1 MDIKS
6 VVITHSRIVINM
18 ATLLAVSNLS
28 KTYKL
33 DRFWFNRQS
42 VIALEPLSF
51 NIEAHK
57 TLAIVGETG
66 SGKST
71 LAKLL
76 VGAEKPSTGKIKLNG
91 QTLQHGNFKQR
102 CQHVRMIFQDSGT
115 TLNPSLTI
123 EQLLDEPLQLNTE
136 LDEEQR
142 KQMIR
147 ETLQKVGLLAEH
159 MSFYP
164 HMFSGGQKQRIS
176 LARAIIL
183 KPQVIILDE
192 ALAALDPSLRS
203 QMINLLL
210 DLQQQMGLAYILIS
224 HNLGIVRHFS
234 DKMMVLCKGQVVE
247 VGDTQKLLKQP
258 QHKYTK
264 KLIMNQHFQLY
275 NH

>member
-1 MDIKS
+1 MSK
-6 VVITHSRIVINM
+6 VLLQVI
-18 ATLLAVSNLS
+18 NLS
-28 KTYKL
+28 KNYKDKNYWL
-33 DRFWFNRQS
+33 NRKS
-42 VIALEPLSF
+42 VAALAPLSF
-51 NIEAHK
+51 DIMAHK

-76 VGAEKPSTGKIKLNG
+76 VGAELPSTGQIRLNG
-91 QTLQHGNFKQR
+91 QTLEPGNFKQR

-123 EQLLDEPLQLNTE
+123 EQLLDEPLQLNTD
-136 LDEEQR
+136 LDESARHQL
-142 KQMIR
+142 IR
-147 ETLQKVGLLAEH
+147 ETLHKVGLLADH

-192 ALAALDPSLRS
+192 ALASLDPSLRS

-210 DLQQQMGLAYILIS
+210 DLQQQMGLAFILIS

-234 DKMMVLCKGQVVE
+234 DEMIVLCKGEVLE
-247 VGDTQKLLKQP
+247 VGKTTEVLQRPK
-258 QHKYTK
+258 HKYTK
-264 KLIMNQHFQLY
+264 KLIMSQHFQLL
-275 NH
+275 HR

>member
-1 MDIKS
+1 MS
-6 VVITHSRIVINM
+6 S
-18 ATLLAVSNLS
+18 LLDVNNLS
-28 KTYKL
+28 KTYRLPGYWLKKKT
-33 DRFWFNRQS
+33 FT
-42 VIALEPLSF
+42 ALEPTSF
-51 NIEAHK
+51 SLEAKK

-76 VGAEKPSTGKIKLNG
+76 VGAEKPTTGQIKLNG
-91 QTLQHGNFKQR
+91 QTLQAGNFKQR

-123 EQLLDEPLQLNTE
+123 EQLLDEPLYLNTD
-136 LDEEQR
+136 LNEQER
-142 KQMIR
+142 SVLIR

-210 DLQQQMGLAYILIS
+210 DLQQQMGLAFILIS
-224 HNLGIVRHFS
+224 HNLGIVRHFC
-234 DKMMVLCKGQVVE
+234 DEMMVMNDGKIVE
-247 VGDTQKLLKQP
+247 SGKTLEVLSSPK
-258 QHKYTK
+258 HAYTK
-264 KLIMNQHFQLY
+264 KLIMSQHLQVSLR
-275 NH
+275 

>member
-1 MDIKS
+1 MS
-6 VVITHSRIVINM
+6 
-18 ATLLAVSNLS
+18 ALLQVSNLS
-28 KTYKL
+28 KSYETAG
-33 DRFWFNRQS
+33 FWFNRKM
-42 VIALEPLSF
+42 ITALDPISF
-51 NIEAHK
+51 EIKAHK

-76 VGAEKPSTGKIKLNG
+76 VGAENPTTGKIKLNG
-91 QTLQHGNFKQR
+91 QTLHHGNFKQR
-102 CQHVRMIFQDSGT
+102 CQHIRMIFQDSGT

-123 EQLLDEPLQLNTE
+123 HQLLDEPLHLNTDLNE
-136 LDEEQR
+136 AQR
-142 KQMIR
+142 SVLIR
-147 ETLQKVGLLAEH
+147 ETLQKVGLLGDH

-203 QMINLLL
+203 QMVNLLL
-210 DLQQQMGLAYILIS
+210 DLQQQMGLAFILIS

-234 DKMMVLCKGQVVE
+234 DDMMVLCQGQVVE
-247 VGDTQKLLKQP
+247 VGKTVEVLSKP
-258 QHKYTK
+258 EHKYTK
-264 KLIMNQHFQLY
+264 KLIMNQRFQLL
-275 NH
+275 HK

>member
-1 MDIKS
+1 MS
-6 VVITHSRIVINM
+6 S
-18 ATLLAVSNLS
+18 LLQVSNLS
-28 KTYKL
+28 KSFKL
-33 DRFWFNRQS
+33 SRNWFNQTS
-42 VIALEPLSF
+42 FTALEPISF
-51 NIEAHK
+51 EVHAHQ

-76 VGAEKPSTGKIKLNG
+76 VGAEFPTTGHIKLNG
-91 QTLQHGNFKQR
+91 QTLQPGNFKQR

-123 EQLLDEPLQLNTE
+123 GQLLDEPLLLNTDLTNE
-136 LDEEQR
+136 ARNLL
-142 KQMIR
+142 IR

-192 ALAALDPSLRS
+192 ALASLDPSLRS

-234 DKMMVLCKGQVVE
+234 DKIMVLCNGQVME
-247 VGDTQKLLKQP
+247 MGDTLNILNNPKHQ
-258 QHKYTK
+258 YTK
-264 KLIMNQHFQLY
+264 KLIMSQQFQLL
-275 NH
+275 HR

>member
-1 MDIKS
+1 MTS
-6 VVITHSRIVINM
+6 
-18 ATLLAVSNLS
+18 LLEVNNLS
-28 KTYKL
+28 KSFKL
-33 DRFWFNRQS
+33 SNSWFNRK
-42 VIALEPLSF
+42 VFTALEPISF
-51 NIEAHK
+51 EVEAHQ

-76 VGAEKPSTGKIKLNG
+76 VGAELPSTGSIKLNG
-91 QTLQHGNFKQR
+91 QTLEPGNFKQR

-123 EQLLDEPLQLNTE
+123 GQLLNEPLLLNT
-136 LDEEQR
+136 LLTEEER
-142 KQMIR
+142 HCLIR

-159 MSFYP
+159 MNFYP

-176 LARAIIL
+176 LARALIL
-183 KPQVIILDE
+183 QPQVIILDE
-192 ALAALDPSLRS
+192 ALASLDPSLRS

-234 DKMMVLCKGQVVE
+234 DKIMVLSHGQVME
-247 VGDTQKLLKQP
+247 MGETSQILRRPKHQ
-258 QHKYTK
+258 YTK
-264 KLIMNQHFQLY
+264 KLIMNQRSQLL
-275 NH
+275 HK

>member
-1 MDIKS
+1 MS
-6 VVITHSRIVINM
+6 ALLEIN
-18 ATLLAVSNLS
+18 NLS
-28 KTYKL
+28 KKYRIANFLNK
-33 DRFWFNRQS
+33 DK
-42 VIALEPLSF
+42 IIEALEPISF
-51 NIEAHK
+51 TLEAHK

-76 VGAEKPSTGKIKLNG
+76 AGAETPSTGEIKLNG
-91 QTLQHGNFKQR
+91 QLLQQGNFKQR
-102 CQHVRMIFQDSGT
+102 CQHIRMIFQDSGT

-123 EQLLDEPLQLNTE
+123 EQLLDEPLKLNTN
-136 LDEEQR
+136 LNEQER
-142 KQMIR
+142 IVLIR

-183 KPQVIILDE
+183 NPQIVILDE

-203 QMINLLL
+203 QMVNLLL

-224 HNLGIVRHFS
+224 HNLGIVRHFC
-234 DKMMVLCKGQVVE
+234 DDIIVLCNGRVIEQGPTRAV
-247 VGDTQKLLKQP
+247 LKQP
-258 QHKYTK
+258 KHKYTK
-264 KLIMNQHFQLY
+264 KLIMSQQFQLQHRY
-275 NH
+275 

>member
-1 MDIKS
+1 VSDVLLK
-6 VVITHSRIVINM
+6 VI
-18 ATLLAVSNLS
+18 NLS
-28 KTYKL
+28 KSYQDKNY
-33 DRFWFNRQS
+33 WFNRKS
-42 VIALEPLSF
+42 IIALEPLSF
-51 NIEAHK
+51 NIMAHK

-76 VGAEKPSTGKIKLNG
+76 VGAELPTTGHIRLNG
-91 QTLQHGNFKQR
+91 QTLAPGNFKQR

-123 EQLLDEPLQLNTE
+123 EQLLDEPLQLNTK
-136 LDEEQR
+136 LDETERHQL
-142 KQMIR
+142 IR
-147 ETLQKVGLLAEH
+147 ETLQKVGLLADH

-183 KPQVIILDE
+183 QPQVIILDE
-192 ALAALDPSLRS
+192 ALASLDPSLRS

-210 DLQQQMGLAYILIS
+210 DLQQQMGLAFILIS

-234 DKMMVLCKGQVVE
+234 DEMMVLCKGKVLE
-247 VGDTQKLLKQP
+247 YGKTTDILQKPK
-258 QHKYTK
+258 HKYTK
-264 KLIMNQHFQLY
+264 KLIMSQRFQLL